1 MIMTKEIIKF
11 VVFAYLA
18 SRKIEI
24 VGLPE
29 SKAEEIRLRTALIII
44 ESLKLTCA
52 CLAAV
57 SLVNIIQYITG

>member
-1 MIMTKEIIKF
+1 MTKEIIKF

-29 SKAEEIRLRTALIII
+29 SKAEEVVTQTVLIIV
-44 ESLKLTCA
+44 EALKLTCA
-52 CLAAV
+52 CLAAM